1 LKEYGEGSLVL
12 IGQFKDSFPASV
24 LSGVKPLT
32 AKTDFEM
39 AEYGKCVERA
49 ALHNPYNNPVIFY

>member
-39 AEYGKCVERA
+39 AKYEKCVERA
-49 ALHNPYNNPVIFY
+49 ALQ